1 MAVSFSPAKA
11 RSTMA
16 ENPYQSSPQKSRTA
30 WVIGCSVVAII
41 VVCLLVFVLVGG
53 FAWLLSMF
61 DGGANG
67 LTVVVDTPTADVQVG
82 DIFFLE
88 VSMTN
93 GGPRNVSITEIRL
106 PSTLLENAQVISVD
120 PAGSM
125 GPQDSFTYDMT
136 IAPTGRETVVFSLEA
151 LTPSSVSGEIEV
163 WAGRTSIT
171 NPIRINISPA
181 LVEDVEIV
189 ETPPPAMLTGDVIP
203 YRAVVQIIAII
214 NLNGQL
220 VQGWTGSGT
229 VISEDG
235 LILTNAHVVL
245 SDRFFDVVDLVVSIT
260 TAQDQPPEPMFFA
273 DVVQGDARLDLAVI
287 KVRTDL
293 DGNPANFSALEIEP
307 VKIGQAD
314 SLQLGDPIVILGYPG
329 IGGET
334 ITLTRG
340 EVSGFTAEA
349 PYGNRAFIKTSATIA
364 GGNSGG
370 LAATPQGEIIGIP
383 TQVGSGELEGVIVDC
398 RPLADTNRDGIIDER
413 DNCVPTGGF
422 INALRPI
429 NLAQPLIEAA
439 LAGQVAIIDEEDHE
453 DPQEMEPE
461 GEMVLFDDF
470 SDNRNDWFVGDF
482 TEGWVEIADG
492 ELVINIDLEKT
503 FIFSTMPDEF
513 ANVIMVV
520 DIRVLQP
527 AGDGDFGFI
536 CGYINDQNY
545 TVLEISEDG
554 YYTIWALVNDEE
566 IYLAD
571 WTASDMIPSSGTI
584 TLAAYC
590 GSDGFALAVNE
601 TLLADVDASHYKPGQ
616 VGLFTGTWNQANIR
630 VGFDEFALF
639 EP

>member
-1 MAVSFSPAKA
+1 
-11 RSTMA
+11 MA
-16 ENPYQSSPQKSRTA
+16 ENPIQSSPQKSRNV

-41 VVCLLVFVLVGG
+41 GLCLLVFVLVGG
-53 FAWLLSMF
+53 SAWLLSMF
-61 DGGANG
+61 NAAAEG
-67 LTVVVDTPTADVQVG
+67 LTVVVDTPTAEVRVG

-93 GGPRNVSITEIRL
+93 GSTRNITITEIRL
-106 PSTLLENAQVISVD
+106 PSDLLENAQVIAVD

-125 GPQDSFTYDMT
+125 GPQDSFSYNMT
-136 IAPTGRETVVFSLEA
+136 IAPTGSETVVFSLQA
-151 LTPSSVSGEIEV
+151 LTPATASGEVEV
-163 WAGRTSIT
+163 LAGKTFVS

-181 LVEDVEIV
+181 LVEEVGRG
-189 ETPPPAMLTGDVIP
+189 ETPPPATLTGDVIP
-203 YRAVVQIIAII
+203 YRSVVQIIAII

-260 TAQDQPPEPMFFA
+260 TAQDQPPEPTFFV
-273 DVVQGDARLDLAVI
+273 DVVQADRRLDLAVI
-287 KVRTDL
+287 KVRSDL
-293 DGNPANFSALEIEP
+293 EGNPVNFSALEIEP
-307 VKIGQAD
+307 VKIGQAE

-340 EVSGFTAEA
+340 EVSGFTAEV

-370 LAATPQGEIIGIP
+370 LAATPRGEIIGIP
-383 TQVGSGELEGVIVDC
+383 TQVGSGELEGLIVDC
-398 RPLADTNRDGIIDER
+398 RPLADTNRDGIIDAG

-429 NLAQPLIEAA
+429 NLAQPMIEAA
-439 LAGQVAIIDEEDHE
+439 MAGQVAIIEDEDRD

-461 GEMVLFDDF
+461 GDLVLIDDF

-492 ELVINIDLEKT
+492 ELVINIDQEKT
-503 FIFSTMPDEF
+503 FIFSTMPEEY

-536 CGYINDQNY
+536 CGYVDDQNY

-554 YYTIWALVNDEE
+554 YYTIWAMVNDEE
-566 IYLAD
+566 IYLTD
-571 WTASDMIPSSGTI
+571 WTSSDMIPSSGNI

-590 GSDGFALAVNE
+590 GSDGFALAVND

-616 VGLFTGTWNQANIR
+616 VGVFTGTWNQTNIQ
-630 VGFDEFALF
+630 VGFDEFAIF

>member
-1 MAVSFSPAKA
+1 MADYAYP
-11 RSTMA
+11 STPPK
-16 ENPYQSSPQKSRTA
+16 NRTV
-30 WVIGCSVVAII
+30 WVIGCAVVAII
-41 VVCLLVFVLVGG
+41 GLCLLVFLLVGG
-53 FAWLLSMF
+53 FAWLLTALDSGV
-61 DGGANG
+61 DNLA
-67 LTVVVDTPTADVQVG
+67 VVVDTPTAEVRVG

-93 GGPRNVSITEIRL
+93 GGTRNVTITEIRL
-106 PSTLLENAQVISVD
+106 PNALLENARVLGVD
-120 PAGSM
+120 PASE
-125 GPQDSFTYDMT
+125 PVLTDDSSTAFDYDMT

-151 LTPSSVSGEIEV
+151 LMPSNVSGEIEV
-163 WAGRTSIT
+163 WAGRTFIT

-181 LVEDVEIV
+181 LVEEVETV

-235 LILTNAHVVL
+235 LILTNAHVVF
-245 SDRFFDVVDLVVSIT
+245 SDRFFDVADLVVSIT

-287 KVRTDL
+287 KVRSDL
-293 DGNPANFSALEIEP
+293 EGNPANFRALGIEP
-307 VKIGQAD
+307 VIIGQAE

-398 RPLADTNRDGIIDER
+398 RPLADTNRDGVIDER

-439 LAGQVAIIDEEDHE
+439 LAGQVAIIEDTNIEE
-453 DPQEMEPE
+453 PQEMEPE
-461 GEMVLFDDF
+461 GDLVLLDDF
-470 SDNRNDWFVGDF
+470 RDNRNDWFVGDF
-482 TEGWVEIADG
+482 MEGYVEITDG
-492 ELVINIDLEKT
+492 QLVINVDKEKT
-503 FIFSTMPDEF
+503 YIFSTMLEVYS
-513 ANVIMVV
+513 NLILVV
-520 DIRVLQP
+520 DARVLQP
-527 AGDGDFGFI
+527 TGDGDFGFI
-536 CGYINDQNY
+536 CGYVDDQNY

-554 YYTIWALVNDEE
+554 YFTIWALVEDQE
-566 IYLAD
+566 ISLVD
-571 WTASDMIPSSGTI
+571 WTASDMIPSSGAI

-590 GSDGFALAVNE
+590 GSDGFALAVND
-601 TLLADVDASHYKPGQ
+601 TLLASVDASHYKPGQ

-630 VGFDEFALF
+630 VGFDEFAIF

>member
-1 MAVSFSPAKA
+1 MADYADP
-11 RSTMA
+11 STPSK
-16 ENPYQSSPQKSRTA
+16 NRTV
-30 WVIGCSVVAII
+30 WVIGCAVVAI
-41 VVCLLVFVLVGG
+41 VGLCLLVFLLVGG
-53 FAWLLSMF
+53 FAWLLTAF
-61 DGGANG
+61 NGGTDG

-93 GGPRNVSITEIRL
+93 GGTRNVTITEIRL
-106 PSTLLENAQVISVD
+106 PRALLENAQVISVD
-120 PAGSM
+120 PAGSI
-125 GPQDSFTYDMT
+125 GPQSAFTYDMT
-136 IAPTGRETVVFSLEA
+136 IAPTGRETVVFSLQA
-151 LTPSSVSGEIEV
+151 LTPGNASGEVEV
-163 WAGRTSIT
+163 HAGRTVISS
-171 NPIRINISPA
+171 PIRINIAPA
-181 LVEDVEIV
+181 LVEEVETV
-189 ETPPPAMLTGDVIP
+189 ETPPPAMLPGDVIP

-235 LILTNAHVVL
+235 LILTNAHVVF
-245 SDRFFDVVDLVVSIT
+245 SDRFFEVADLVVSIT

-287 KVRTDL
+287 KVRSDL
-293 DGNPANFSALEIEP
+293 EGNPANFSALGIEP
-307 VKIGQAD
+307 VKIGQAE

-398 RPLADTNRDGIIDER
+398 RPLADTNRDGVIDER

-439 LAGQVAIIDEEDHE
+439 LAGQVAIIEETDPE
-453 DPQEMEPE
+453 EPQEMEPE
-461 GEMVLFDDF
+461 GELVLFDDF

-482 TEGWVEIADG
+482 TEGNVEITDG
-492 ELVINIDLEKT
+492 QLVISVDKEKT
-503 FIFSTMPDEF
+503 YIFSTMLEVYS
-513 ANVIMVV
+513 NLIMVV
-520 DIRVLQP
+520 DARVLQP
-527 AGDGDFGFI
+527 TGDGDYGFI
-536 CGYINDQNY
+536 CGYVDDQNY

-554 YYTIWALVNDEE
+554 YYTIWALVADQE
-566 IYLAD
+566 IYLVD
-571 WTASDMIPSSGTI
+571 WTASDMIPSSGDI

-590 GSDGFALAVNE
+590 GSDGFALAVND
-601 TLLADVDASHYKPGQ
+601 TLLASVDASHYKPGQ

-630 VGFDEFALF
+630 IGFDNFAIF

>member
-1 MAVSFSPAKA
+1 
-11 RSTMA
+11 MA
-16 ENPYQSSPQKSRTA
+16 ENPNPSTPQKNRTV

-41 VVCLLVFVLVGG
+41 VVCLLVFLLAGG

-61 DGGANG
+61 DGGADG
-67 LTVVVDTPTADVQVG
+67 LTVVVDTPTVDVSVG

-93 GGPRNVSITEIRL
+93 GGTRNVTLTEIRL
-106 PSTLLENAQVISVD
+106 PSTLLENAQVIAVD

-125 GPQDSFTYDMT
+125 GAQDSFSYAMT
-136 IAPTGRETVVFSLEA
+136 IAPTGSETVVFSLQA
-151 LTPSSVSGEIEV
+151 LTP
-163 WAGRTSIT
+163 ASIT
-171 NPIRINISPA
+171 GEVVVQAEKSVVSSPIRINISPA
-181 LVEDVEIV
+181 LVEEVERG
-189 ETPPPAMLTGDVIP
+189 ETPTAVLTGDVIP

-214 NLNGQL
+214 DLNGQL

-235 LILTNAHVVL
+235 IILTNAHVVL
-245 SDRFFDVVDLVVSIT
+245 ADRFFDVVDLVVSIT

-273 DVVQGDARLDLAVI
+273 DVVQADRRLDLAVI

-293 DGNPANFSALEIEP
+293 DGAPAEFSALEIEP
-307 VKIGQAD
+307 VKIGQAE

-398 RPLADTNRDGIIDER
+398 RPLADTNRDGMIDAS

-439 LAGQVAIIDEEDHE
+439 IAGQVAIIEEDHE

-461 GEMVLFDDF
+461 GELVLFDDF
-470 SDNRNDWFVGDF
+470 SDNRNDWYVGDF
-482 TEGWVEIADG
+482 TEGSVEIADG
-492 ELVINIDLEKT
+492 ELRINVDQEKT
-503 FIFSTMPDEF
+503 FIFSTMPEEF

-536 CGYINDQNY
+536 CGYMDDQNY

-554 YYTIWALVNDEE
+554 YYTIWALVDDEE
-566 IYLAD
+566 IYLVE
-571 WTASDMIPSSGTI
+571 WTASDMIPSSGTY

-590 GSDGFALAVNE
+590 GSDGFALAVDE
-601 TLLADVDASHYKPGQ
+601 TLLADVDASHYTPGQ
-616 VGLFTGTWNQANIR
+616 VGVFTGTWNQVNIR
-630 VGFDEFALF
+630 VGFDELAIF

>member
-1 MAVSFSPAKA
+1 
-11 RSTMA
+11 MA
-16 ENPYQSSPQKSRTA
+16 ENPNQSTPPKNRTV
-30 WVIGCSVVAII
+30 WVIGCGVLAII

-53 FAWLLSMF
+53 FAWLLSVF
-61 DGGANG
+61 ESESDG
-67 LTVVVDTPTADVQVG
+67 LVVVVDTPTANVRVG
-82 DIFFLE
+82 DIFFIE

-93 GGPRNVSITEIRL
+93 DGIKNVIFTEIRL
-106 PSTLLENAQVISVD
+106 PNTLLENAQVIAVD

-125 GPQDSFTYDMT
+125 GPQGSFTYDMT

-151 LTPSSVSGEIEV
+151 LTPTNITGEVEVQTGKTVISS
-163 WAGRTSIT
+163 
-171 NPIRINISPA
+171 PIRIIISPA
-181 LVEDVEIV
+181 LVEEVEIE
-189 ETPPPAMLTGDVIP
+189 ETPPPALLTGDVIP

-235 LILTNAHVVL
+235 LILTNAHVVF

-287 KVRTDL
+287 KLRTDL
-293 DGNPANFSALEIEP
+293 DGNPVNFSALEIEP
-307 VKIGQAD
+307 VKIGQAE

-398 RPLADTNRDGIIDER
+398 RPLADTNRDGMIDER

-439 LAGQVAIIDEEDHE
+439 IAGQVAIIEEEDPE

-461 GEMVLFDDF
+461 GELVLYDDF
-470 SDNRNDWFVGDF
+470 SDNRNGWFVGDF
-482 TEGWVEIADG
+482 EEGWVEIADG
-492 ELVINIDLEKT
+492 ELMINVDKEKT
-503 FIFSTMPDEF
+503 FIFSTIPEEF
-513 ANVIMVV
+513 ANVIMAV
-520 DIRVLQP
+520 DVRVLQP

-536 CGYINDQNY
+536 CGYMDDQNY

-554 YYTIWALVNDEE
+554 FYTIWSLVNDEE
-566 IYLAD
+566 IYLVE
-571 WTASDMIPSSGTI
+571 WTASDMIPSSGTV

-590 GSDGFALAVNE
+590 GSDGFALAVDGN
-601 TLLADVDASHYKPGQ
+601 LLADVDASNYNPGQ
-616 VGLFTGTWNQANIR
+616 VGLFTGTWSQANIR
-630 VGFDEFALF
+630 VGFDEFAIF

>member
-1 MAVSFSPAKA
+1 
-11 RSTMA
+11 MA
-16 ENPYQSSPQKSRTA
+16 ENPNQSTPLKNRTV
-30 WVIGCSVVAII
+30 WVIGCAVVAII
-41 VVCLLVFVLVGG
+41 VVCGLVFVLVGG
-53 FAWLLSMF
+53 FAWLLTVFGSGS
-61 DGGANG
+61 DG

-88 VSMTN
+88 VSLTN
-93 GGPRNVSITEIRL
+93 GGTRNVTLTEIRL
-106 PSTLLENAQVISVD
+106 PSTLLEHAQVIAVD
-120 PAGSM
+120 PAGSV
-125 GPQDSFTYDMT
+125 GPQGSFTYDMT
-136 IAPTGRETVVFSLEA
+136 IAPTGRETVVFSLQA
-151 LTPSSVSGEIEV
+151 LTPANITGEVEVEAGKVVISS
-163 WAGRTSIT
+163 
-171 NPIRINISPA
+171 PIRINISTA
-181 LVEDVEIV
+181 LVEEVEIV
-189 ETPPPAMLTGDVIP
+189 ETQPPAIMTGDLIP
-203 YRAVVQIIAII
+203 YRAVVQIIAIV
-214 NLNGQL
+214 NLNDQL

-260 TAQDQPPEPMFFA
+260 TAQDQPPEPLFFA

-307 VKIGQAD
+307 VKIGQAE
-314 SLQLGDPIVILGYPG
+314 SLQLGDPIIILGYPG

-398 RPLADTNRDGIIDER
+398 RPLADTNRDGVIDER

-422 INALRPI
+422 INALRPV
-429 NLAQPLIEAA
+429 NLAQPMIEAA
-439 LAGQVAIIDEEDHE
+439 LAGQVAVYE
-453 DPQEMEPE
+453 DPEPE
-461 GEMVLFDDF
+461 AHQEYEHEGDLVLYDDFDD
-470 SDNRNDWFVGDF
+470 NRHDWFVGDF
-482 TEGWVEIADG
+482 TEGRVEIVDG
-492 ELVINIDLEKT
+492 QLVISVEKEKT
-503 FIFSTMPDEF
+503 YIFSIIPE
-513 ANVIMVV
+513 AYSNLVVVV
-520 DIRVLQP
+520 DARVILP
-527 AGDGDFGFI
+527 TGDGDFGFI
-536 CGYINDQNY
+536 CGYVDDQNY

-554 YYTIWALVNDEE
+554 YYTIWALVDDEE
-566 IYLAD
+566 INLVD
-571 WTASDMIPSSGTI
+571 WTASDMIPSSGTV

-590 GSDGFALAVNE
+590 GSDGFALAVND
-601 TLLADVDASHYKPGQ
+601 TLLADVDAYHYKPGQ
-616 VGLFTGTWNQANIR
+616 VGVFTGTWNQANIR
-630 VGFDEFALF
+630 VGFDEFAIF

>member
-1 MAVSFSPAKA
+1 
-11 RSTMA
+11 MA
-16 ENPYQSSPQKSRTA
+16 ENLNQSTPPKNRSV
-30 WVIGCSVVAII
+30 WVIGCAVVALIGL
-41 VVCLLVFVLVGG
+41 CLLVFVLGG
-53 FAWLLSMF
+53 FTWLLATFES
-61 DGGANG
+61 GADSV
-67 LTVVVDTPTADVQVG
+67 TVVVDTPTADVRVG
-82 DIFFLE
+82 DIFFIE

-93 GGPRNVSITEIRL
+93 GGTRNVTITEIRL
-106 PSTLLENAQVISVD
+106 PSDLLENAQVIAVD
-120 PAGSM
+120 PEGSM
-125 GPQDSFTYDMT
+125 GPQASLLYDMT
-136 IAPTGRETVVFSLEA
+136 IAPTGRETVVFSLQA
-151 LTPSSVSGEIEV
+151 LTP
-163 WAGRTSIT
+163 ASIT
-171 NPIRINISPA
+171 GEVEVQGGKTVVSSPIRINVSPA
-181 LVEDVEIV
+181 LVEEVDIV

-220 VQGWTGSGT
+220 VEGWTGSGT

-235 LILTNAHVVL
+235 LILTNAHVVF

-307 VKIGQAD
+307 VKIGQAE

-398 RPLADTNRDGIIDER
+398 RPLADTNRDGVIDER

-439 LAGQVAIIDEEDHE
+439 MAGQVAIIEEEDLE

-461 GEMVLFDDF
+461 GELVLFDDF
-470 SDNRNDWFVGDF
+470 VDNRHDWFVGDF
-482 TEGWVEIADG
+482 TEGRVEIVDG
-492 ELVINIDLEKT
+492 QMVISVDKEKT
-503 FIFSTMPDEF
+503 YIFSTMLEIYS
-513 ANVIMVV
+513 NLIVVV
-520 DIRVLQP
+520 DAQVIQP
-527 AGDGDFGFI
+527 TGDGDFGFI
-536 CGYINDQNY
+536 CGYVDDQNY

-554 YYTIWALVNDEE
+554 YYTIWALVDDEE
-566 IYLAD
+566 IYLVE
-571 WTASDMIPSSGTI
+571 WTVSDLIPSSGTY

-590 GSDGFALAVNE
+590 GSDGFALAVNG

-616 VGLFTGTWNQANIR
+616 VGVFAGTWNQANIR
-630 VGFDEFALF
+630 VGFDEFAIF